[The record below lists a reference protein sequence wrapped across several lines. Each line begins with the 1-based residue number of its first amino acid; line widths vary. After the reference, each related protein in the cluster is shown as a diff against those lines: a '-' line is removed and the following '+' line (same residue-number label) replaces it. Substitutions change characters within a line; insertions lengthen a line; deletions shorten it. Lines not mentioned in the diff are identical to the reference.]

1 MFSKIILFAVLSIM
15 LLQYL
20 DLSAQTKD
28 NIRITITG
36 RTDVRKLAQDYF
48 GDPDLWTYILKY
60 NNIKDLSSVQS
71 PVQIIIPQ
79 KKVKELLELFDN
91 ASKSIQ
97 DAVKAGAKILAPD
110 LLEKSSGDYYD
121 ALKAK
126 NILDFDSSHDYLI
139 EAVDLARKAY
149 SRTMEIREKTM
160 DAVISYKKGT
170 VQKMFPSVLN
180 WENAELY
187 DNLKENDWARTLSL
201 SLANITFNDLSQI
214 KLYENSEAEIQRS
227 RVDVIGNNTDTKIKL
242 EKGNAYA
249 MLLNSPKKKFDLDIP
264 GVRTKIN
271 SKYFWIEKNNANAKL
286 ANYNGEITL
295 GVKDSSVIVKK
306 NQGSVIPNGG
316 YPSKPR
322 KLIPPPEL
330 IYPEDFSAVTGN
342 NVKFN
347 WQNAP
352 GVPDY
357 SLEISTTGTFKI
369 VDKSYNKNTGS
380 SLEISGLKPGVYYWH
395 VCSVDSL
402 GLPGPFSEIRSVII
416 LTDTAK
422 PFLSI
427 DYPADNFISRSIG
440 LKITG
445 KTNSDCKVLVNN
457 NNVVT
462 SNDGRFGSDLVLN
475 EGENKIKIEAINPLG
490 NVTTIY
496 RNVFVESDSEIKIS
510 DSVFGDLTG
519 SSTYF
524 TSKNIL
530 DLSLSTRPLSCV
542 RVESLNSQKS
552 YTTYSNSQGNCG
564 FSIPFH
570 NLSEKFLIDVTTPAG
585 FEKSVQFDVTTKN
598 EKVEIILDPSVPS
611 LVNHKKITIN
621 GKVLGADELF
631 INGIKIPLNEN
642 NEFHSVQDLTGFNNI
657 FAIEAVNKDGDTKS
671 LEKKIICDDR
681 PPVLISSEIKAL
693 SDNLYQIN
701 VKADD
706 ETSLSKSA
714 KAEISFNGSIFTEIL
729 PYNSVTGLY
738 ELTFMGVDN
747 LKPRIKSVT
756 LEDELNNKKTYLLLN
771 KN

>member
-1 MFSKIILFAVLSIM
+1 MFHKTILFAALSFM
-15 LLQYL
+15 LLQYFSL
-20 DLSAQTKD
+20 NAQTKD
-28 NIRITITG
+28 NIRVTITSQ
-36 RTDVRKLAQDYF
+36 TDVRKLAQDYF

-71 PVQIIIPQ
+71 PVQVIIPQ
-79 KKVKELLELFDN
+79 KKVKDLLELFDD
-91 ASKSIQ
+91 ASRSIQ
-97 DAVKAGAKILAPD
+97 DAVKAGAKILSPD
-110 LLEKSSGDYYD
+110 LLDKSSNDYYD

-126 NILDFDSSHDYLI
+126 NNLDFDSSLEFLI
-139 EAVDLARKAY
+139 EAVDQSKKAY
-149 SRTMEIREKTM
+149 NRTMEIREKTL

-227 RVDVIGNNTDTKIKL
+227 RVDVIGNNTNTKIKL

-249 MLLNSPKKKFDLDIP
+249 MLMSSPKKKFDLDIP

-271 SKYFWIEKNNANAKL
+271 SKYFWIEKNSANAKL

-295 GVKDSSVIVKK
+295 GVKDSSVIVRK
-306 NQGSVIPNGG
+306 NQGSVIPDGG

-330 IYPEDFSAVTGN
+330 IYPEDFSAVTAK

-416 LTDTAK
+416 LRDTAK
-422 PFLSI
+422 PFLNI
-427 DYPADNFISRSIG
+427 DYPVDNFISRTTE

-445 KTNSDCKVLVNN
+445 KTNSGCKILVNH

-462 SNDGRFGSDLVLN
+462 GTDGVFEYDLVLK
-475 EGENKIKIEAINPLG
+475 EGKNTIQIESINPFG
-490 NVTTIY
+490 NAAIIF
-496 RNVFVESDSEIKIS
+496 RNVFVESDPEIKIS
-510 DSVFGDLTG
+510 DRVFGDLTR
-519 SSTYF
+519 SSTYY
-524 TSKNIL
+524 TAKNIL
-530 DLSLSTRPLSCV
+530 NLNLSTRPLSRV
-542 RVESLNSQKS
+542 RVESLNSQTL
-552 YTTYSNSQGNCG
+552 YTAYSDSLGRCG
-564 FSIPFH
+564 FSIPFY
-570 NLSEKFLIDVTTPAG
+570 NLSEKFLINVITPAG
-585 FEKSVQFDVTTKN
+585 FEKSSTFNVLKKSEN
-598 EKVEIILDPSVPS
+598 IEIILDPSVPS
-611 LVNHKKITIN
+611 LVNHKKINIS
-621 GKVLGADELF
+621 GKVLGAEELF
-631 INGIKIPLNEN
+631 INGTRIPLNEK
-642 NEFHSVQDLTGFNNI
+642 NEFSSPQDLTGFNNI
-657 FAIEAVNKDGDTKS
+657 FTIEAVNRNGSTES
-671 LEKKIICDDR
+671 LEKKIICDDK
-681 PPVLISSEIKAL
+681 PPKLISSGIQVL
-693 SDNLYQIN
+693 GDNIYQIS

-706 ETSLSKSA
+706 ENGLSKSA
-714 KAEISFNGSIFTEIL
+714 EAEISLNDSSLTEIL
-729 PYNSVTGLY
+729 PYNSAAGLY
-738 ELTFMGVDN
+738 ELTFMASANV
-747 LKPRIKSVT
+747 KPRIKSVT
-756 LEDELNNKKTYLLLN
+756 LENELNNKKTYLLLN

>member
-1 MFSKIILFAVLSIM
+1 MFRKIILFAALSFM
-15 LLQYL
+15 LLQYFSL
-20 DLSAQTKD
+20 NAQTKD
-28 NIRITITG
+28 NIRVTITNQ
-36 RTDVRKLAQDYF
+36 TDVRKLARDYF
-48 GDPDLWTYILKY
+48 SDPDLWTYILKY

-71 PVQIIIPQ
+71 PVEVTIPQ
-79 KKVKELLELFDN
+79 KKVKDLLELFDD
-91 ASKSIQ
+91 ASRSIQ
-97 DAVKAGAKILAPD
+97 DAVKAGAKILSPD
-110 LLEKSSGDYYD
+110 LLEKSSGNYYD

-126 NILDFDSSHDYLI
+126 NSLDFDASHDYLI
-139 EAVDLARKAY
+139 EAVKLAKKAY
-149 SRTMEIREKTM
+149 NQTMEIREKTL

-180 WENAELY
+180 WENAQLY

-214 KLYENSEAEIQRS
+214 KLYENSEAEIQIS

-330 IYPEDFSAVTGN
+330 IYPEDFSSVTGN

-357 SLEISTTGTFKI
+357 SMEISTTGTFKI

-416 LTDTAK
+416 LHDTAK
-422 PFLSI
+422 PFLNI
-427 DYPADNFISRSIG
+427 YFPADNFISRSTG

-445 KTNSDCKVLVNN
+445 KTNSGCKVLVNHN
-457 NNVVT
+457 KVVT
-462 SNDGRFGSDLVLN
+462 GTDGSFEYDLVLN
-475 EGENKIKIEAINPLG
+475 EGKNTIEIKSKNPIG
-490 NVTTIY
+490 NATTIY
-496 RNVFVESDSEIKIS
+496 RKVIVKSDPEIKIS
-510 DSVFGDLTG
+510 DSVFGDLTR
-519 SSTYF
+519 SSTYY

-530 DLSLSTRPLSCV
+530 NLNLSTRPLSRV
-542 RVESLNSQKS
+542 RVESLNSQS
-552 YTTYSNSQGNCG
+552 LYTAYSDSLGKCD
-564 FSIPFH
+564 FSIPFY
-570 NLSEKFLIDVTTPAG
+570 NLGEYF
-585 FEKSVQFDVTTKN
+585 
-598 EKVEIILDPSVPS
+598 
-611 LVNHKKITIN
+611 
-621 GKVLGADELF
+621 
-631 INGIKIPLNEN
+631 
-642 NEFHSVQDLTGFNNI
+642 
-657 FAIEAVNKDGDTKS
+657 
-671 LEKKIICDDR
+671 
-681 PPVLISSEIKAL
+681 
-693 SDNLYQIN
+693 
-701 VKADD
+701 
-706 ETSLSKSA
+706 
-714 KAEISFNGSIFTEIL
+714 
-729 PYNSVTGLY
+729 
-738 ELTFMGVDN
+738 
-747 LKPRIKSVT
+747 
-756 LEDELNNKKTYLLLN
+756 
-771 KN
+771 